1 MPDNSLLR
9 EISSSALIQWDVK
22 QFFSMVFESEYALE
36 KLGNHLVHQTEKVQ
50 LSDFPDED
58 FGILGVSN
66 KVGMFDASV
75 EKGKDIR
82 QKYHIVNN
90 DWLAYN
96 PYRIN
101 VGSIGLKT
109 SSQKGGYISP
119 AYVVFSCKDTV
130 VPEYILMLMK
140 SDFFNKLINDST
152 TGSVRQTLR
161 FDKLAE
167 LKAPIPPVDEQ
178 KKILEKYHLLL
189 EEAKRNE
196 EQGDDYW
203 AGLLNDIQ
211 SEVSTY
217 QRRSKKNDE
226 DIPLLHEVSFSSLR
240 RWEVGYTLKEGR
252 LEEIR
257 NSFTCPFLSIAE
269 IPYESLFG
277 LSIKASETQEAGM
290 IPMLRMS
297 NITNGEIDYSELKYL
312 PLECAVNENED
323 KWLLKD
329 GDFLVVRTNG
339 SKDLVGKAAVFKG
352 DEVYTYASYLI
363 RYRFDTT
370 VVLPEYV
377 NIVFRTSIVRD
388 QIAVMRRQGGGQ
400 YNINSDEIGAIL
412 LPVPSISK
420 QEELINRYNN
430 AKNGANAFYKKAE
443 ELKEQARKDFE
454 QSLLK

>member
-1 MPDNSLLR
+1 
-9 EISSSALIQWDVK
+9 
-22 QFFSMVFESEYALE
+22 
-36 KLGNHLVHQTEKVQ
+36 
-50 LSDFPDED
+50 
-58 FGILGVSN
+58 
-66 KVGMFDASV
+66 MFDASV

-217 QRRSKKNDE
+217 KRRSKKNDE

-269 IPYESLFG
+269 IPYES
-277 LSIKASETQEAGM
+277 
-290 IPMLRMS
+290 
-297 NITNGEIDYSELKYL
+297 
-312 PLECAVNENED
+312 
-323 KWLLKD
+323 
-329 GDFLVVRTNG
+329 
-339 SKDLVGKAAVFKG
+339 
-352 DEVYTYASYLI
+352 
-363 RYRFDTT
+363 
-370 VVLPEYV
+370 
-377 NIVFRTSIVRD
+377 
-388 QIAVMRRQGGGQ
+388 
-400 YNINSDEIGAIL
+400 
-412 LPVPSISK
+412 
-420 QEELINRYNN
+420 
-430 AKNGANAFYKKAE
+430 
-443 ELKEQARKDFE
+443 
-454 QSLLK
+454 